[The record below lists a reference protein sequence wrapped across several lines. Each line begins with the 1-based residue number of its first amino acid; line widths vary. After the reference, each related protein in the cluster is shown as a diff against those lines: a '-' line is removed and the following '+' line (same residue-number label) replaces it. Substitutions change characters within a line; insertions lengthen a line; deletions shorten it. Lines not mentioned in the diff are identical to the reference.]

1 MAEFGQ
7 QAKGFSS
14 RPKILEYL
22 GAGGMPEDE
31 ARELA
36 GDLVRYARSEGPR
49 FVEGAA
55 PTPGDVRERQEAHPH
70 HHNGA

>member
-7 QAKGFSS
+7 QAKGFGS

-22 GAGGMPEDE
+22 GTGSMTEDA

-36 GDLVRYARSEGPR
+36 EALVRRARSEGGR
-49 FVEGAA
+49 LIEGEA
-55 PTPGDVRERQEAHPH
+55 PPPNEVRERRETHQHS
-70 HHNGA
+70 GA

>member
-7 QAKGFSS
+7 QAKGFGS

-22 GAGGMPEDE
+22 GAGGMPEGD

-36 GDLVRYARSEGPR
+36 EELVHHARSEGPR
-49 FVEGAA
+49 FLEGAA
-55 PTPGDVRERQEAHPH
+55 PTPDEVRERQEAHH
-70 HHNGA
+70 HHNDA